1 MENKS
6 KNPFLQNNKLAV
18 IEIQETYYESRTS
31 NIDSDGFTPKFKKV
45 TETHFIEQQPKVYLY
60 KIPFALS
67 VYYKHIKSHGR
78 DIFFYI
84 ALSIKENTD
93 FIEIN
98 PMKLSSELCISK
110 SAIYNG
116 IQQLI
121 DVSILCK
128 KAKSEYWVNPTFL
141 FRGNRLSFY
150 QNNCADCTEVVAV
163 VHKDANGNKSAIK
176 HKKNNKDAG
185 EIKS

>member
-18 IEIQETYYESRTS
+18 IEMQETYYESRTS
-31 NIDSDGFTPKFKKV
+31 NIDSNGFTPKFKKV
-45 TETHFIEQQPKVYLY
+45 TEVHYIEQQPKVYLY
-60 KIPFALS
+60 KIPFALN
-67 VYYKHIKSHGR
+67 VYYQNIKSHGR

-84 ALSIKENTD
+84 ALTIKENVD

-98 PMKLSSELCISK
+98 PMKLSSELYISK

-121 DVSILCK
+121 DMSILCK

-141 FRGNRLSFY
+141 FRGNRLKFY
-150 QNNCADCTEVVAV
+150 QANCDNCTEVVAI
-163 VHKDANGNKSAIK
+163 VHKDAN
-176 HKKNNKDAG
+176 D
-185 EIKS
+185 IKSTAKDKQ